1 MAILKPSMSEE
12 ELVAT
17 LVEHYAD
24 SGGLEIYREVA
35 FLNKRI
41 DIVLFSSHTGEI
53 SAIEAKISWWR
64 RVLHQARLNLLGA
77 DKVYVALPAKNKRSI
92 PLEWQ
97 LVLETYGI
105 GFLEVTLLP
114 KRSVVTERFHP
125 SQSALK
131 SPVREKEL
139 RNSIKE
145 GFYSERVQ

>member
-1 MAILKPSMSEE
+1 MAILEPNIPEE
-12 ELVAT
+12 KLVAA
-17 LVEHYAD
+17 LVNHYANNR
-24 SGGLEIYREVA
+24 GLEIYREVA

-41 DIVLFSSHTGEI
+41 DIVLLSSHTGEI

-77 DKVYVALPAKNKRSI
+77 DRVYVALLAKNKRPI

-97 LVLETYGI
+97 LVLKTYGI
-105 GFLEVTLLP
+105 GFLEVVPLP
-114 KRSVVTERFHP
+114 KKSAVTERLHP

-131 SPVREKEL
+131 SPVREQEL